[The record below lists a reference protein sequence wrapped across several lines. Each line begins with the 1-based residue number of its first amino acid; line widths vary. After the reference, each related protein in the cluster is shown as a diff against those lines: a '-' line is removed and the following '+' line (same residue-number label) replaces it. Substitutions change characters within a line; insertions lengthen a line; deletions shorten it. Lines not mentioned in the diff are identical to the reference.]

1 MVHQFLRGFSKMK
14 NRYYKVCEICGSNLD
29 PGEKCT
35 CLKEKK
41 EQEDEKAI
49 KQKVNAFLHLSKLGG
64 KK

>member
-1 MVHQFLRGFSKMK
+1 MK
-14 NRYYKVCEICGSNLD
+14 NKYYKICEICGSNLD